1 MKLIRH
7 HLGELAGVCSK
18 SQLLCWSSIDNPQ
31 CGRKK
36 MKLVTFILWLST
48 GAVVGW
54 FAGRMASLERR
65 QVHNQT
71 AIMEKPIFSDS
82 KSL

>member
-1 MKLIRH
+1 
-7 HLGELAGVCSK
+7 
-18 SQLLCWSSIDNPQ
+18 
-31 CGRKK
+31 
-36 MKLVTFILWLST
+36 MKLVSFIVWLST

-54 FAGRMASLERR
+54 IAGRIASVERR

-71 AIMEKPIFSDS
+71 AIMAKPICTDS